1 MPMPAIP
8 ERLAAALAD
17 RYRIE
22 RPLGEG
28 GMATVYLAEDVKHH
42 RRVALK
48 VLRPELAAALGPE
61 RFLREIEIA
70 AALHHP
76 HILALYDS
84 GRTGGPA
91 DGRSA
96 PTAGPPDR
104 PTAEFLYYVMP
115 FVEGESLRDRLEREK
130 QLPLEEA
137 LQIAEEVADA
147 LSYAHS
153 RGVVHRDIKPE
164 NILLE
169 SGHAIVADFGIA
181 RAISAAGGDRL
192 TQTGMSV
199 GTPAYMS
206 PEQAAGS
213 DEVDGR
219 SDLYALG
226 CVLYEMLAGA
236 PPFTGPT
243 VENVVHQHLTAEPR
257 PIVQLR
263 PAVPAEVADMLQ
275 RALAKTPADRF
286 SPAAAFAQALR
297 GTARASASRTTPPT
311 APVRPARRLVA
322 LAGAV
327 GAVAVAAFLVATRPW
342 QRSASGERDRSIA
355 VLPFENLS
363 GDEENAFFAAGVHE
377 DILTYLAK
385 VRDVRVISRSS
396 VMRYADRRLTVREVA
411 RDLGVAHV
419 MEGSIRRA
427 GNQVRVTAQLIDA
440 RTDEHLWAE
449 SFDGELSDVFAIQTS
464 IAQAIVRALEA
475 QLSPEEQQRLAER
488 PTSSVEAYDLF
499 LKARDAGNRAGISL
513 EADLEVERLLE
524 QAIAVD
530 PGFALAHAMLGE
542 ARTQSYWFSADRTP
556 ERLAA
561 AKTAIDR
568 AFQLNPGLPEAHLA
582 LAGYYYRGFYDYPRA
597 LEQLEIERQGFPG
610 STDVLHLLGLT
621 LRRLGR
627 WSESVDAFEEA
638 AQLDPANLGSKG
650 EAFVTAIDA
659 REWDRAR
666 AISERLAVEHPRNG
680 TFAAYRAL
688 LLLRR
693 YGDTAGARLQF
704 AQADEA
710 DEWYYGFS
718 RFTTELYVR
727 DFSAAAGTAQR
738 YARHFDLTVPGTS
751 DVELAR
757 ALLAGGDSA
766 GGRAALARAL
776 RRLEAE
782 RRKPYAAN
790 YIWPHVVAGLAYAT
804 AGDGPRA
811 REACVRRLDILPE
824 SRDKVHGVG
833 GSVECVWVLA
843 MVGDVDSALVEI
855 ERLLRT
861 PNGLTRW
868 ELALDPRWDFL
879 RRDPRFRALATPS
892 QE

>member
-1 MPMPAIP
+1 
-8 ERLAAALAD
+8 
-17 RYRIE
+17 
-22 RPLGEG
+22 
-28 GMATVYLAEDVKHH
+28 MATVYLAEDVKHH

-84 GRTGGPA
+84 GRTA
-91 DGRSA
+91 VSSSA
-96 PTAGPPDR
+96 ASPTAAS
-104 PTAEFLYYVMP
+104 PTADFLYYVMP

-137 LQIAEEVADA
+137 LQIAEQVADA

-219 SDLYALG
+219 SDLYSLG

-243 VENVVHQHLTAEPR
+243 VESVVHQHLTAEPR

-263 PAVPAEVADMLQ
+263 PAVPAEVVDMLQ

-286 SPAAAFAQALR
+286 SPAAVFAQALR
-297 GTARASASRTTPPT
+297 GTARASASRTT
-311 APVRPARRLVA
+311 APARPAGRLVA
-322 LAGAV
+322 FAGAV
-327 GAVAVAAFLVATRPW
+327 GAVAVAAVLVATRPW
-342 QRSASGERDRSIA
+342 QPATTGERDRSIA

-396 VMRYADRRLTVREVA
+396 VMQYADRRVSVREVA

-427 GNQVRVTAQLIDA
+427 GSRVRVTAQLIDA

-449 SFDGELSDVFAIQTS
+449 NFDGELSDVFAIQTT
-464 IAQAIVRALEA
+464 IAQAIVKALEA

-499 LKARDAGNRAGISL
+499 LKARDVGNRAGISL
-513 EADLEVERLLE
+513 ESDLEVERLLE
-524 QAIAVD
+524 QAIAAD

-542 ARTQSYWFSADRTP
+542 ARTQAYWFSADRTP

-582 LAGYYYRGFYDYPRA
+582 LAGYYYRGFYDYTRA
-597 LEQLEIERQGFPG
+597 LEQLEIARRGFPG

-650 EAFVTAIDA
+650 EAFGTAIDA

-666 AISERLAVEHPRNG
+666 AISERLAAEHPRNG
-680 TFAAYRAL
+680 TFAAYRASL
-688 LLLRR
+688 LLQR

-710 DEWYYGFS
+710 DEWTYGNWKFTSELFS
-718 RFTTELYVR
+718 R
-727 DFSAAAGTAQR
+727 DFVAAAVTARR
-738 YARHFDLTVPGTS
+738 YARHFDSAAPGWS
-751 DVELAR
+751 DVDLAQ

-766 GGRAALARAL
+766 GGRTALTRAVQ
-776 RRLEAE
+776 RLEAE

-790 YIWPHVVAGLAYAT
+790 YVWPHVVAGLAYAT

-811 REACVRRLDILPE
+811 RQACARRLAILPE
-824 SRDKVHGVG
+824 SKDKVHGVAT
-833 GSVECVWVLA
+833 SAECVWVLA

-879 RRDPRFRALATPS
+879 RNDPRFRALATPP